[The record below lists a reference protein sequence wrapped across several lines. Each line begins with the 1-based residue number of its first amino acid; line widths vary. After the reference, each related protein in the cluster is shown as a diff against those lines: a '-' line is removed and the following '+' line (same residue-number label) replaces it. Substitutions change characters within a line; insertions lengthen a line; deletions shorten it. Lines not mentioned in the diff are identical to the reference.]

1 MFVPRDRL
9 QGEIR
14 SARLVTLLALVFL
27 TVIGVSLPATAIRT
41 DATAARSGALIGVG
55 SLSYSLAQVR
65 ANDGYN
71 FLAVD
76 LGGSD
81 LGPDALWRKHLA
93 QVRGAQFPVW
103 GWVRTDI
110 GAVRL
115 REILRAVPLDGLYV
129 YGPNAVRL
137 AQDLS
142 PLRERGPAI
151 VPVLSERDTW
161 PEGIPFGVVF
171 DAARFP
177 GSDVPLPV
185 LAAAKLEYRALQAA
199 RAKAGG
205 DSLIAFIPL
214 D

>member
-1 MFVPRDRL
+1 MLVPRDRL

-14 SARLVTLLALVFL
+14 SAPLVTLLALLFL
-27 TVIGVSLPATAIRT
+27 AVIGVSLPAAAIRT
-41 DATAARSGALIGVG
+41 DAGAARSGALIGLS

-103 GWVRTDI
+103 GWVRTDV
-110 GAVRL
+110 GAARAREVL
-115 REILRAVPLDGLYV
+115 RTVPLDGLYV
-129 YGPNAVRL
+129 YGPNALRL
-137 AQDLS
+137 AQELS
-142 PLRERGPAI
+142 ALGGRGPAV
-151 VPVLSERDTW
+151 VPVLGPRDVR
-161 PEGIPFGVVF
+161 PEGTPFGVVF
-171 DAARFP
+171 DAQRFGAP
-177 GSDVPLPV
+177 DVPLPV
-185 LAAAKLEYRALQAA
+185 LAAARLEYRALQAA
-199 RAKAGG
+199 RAKAAG